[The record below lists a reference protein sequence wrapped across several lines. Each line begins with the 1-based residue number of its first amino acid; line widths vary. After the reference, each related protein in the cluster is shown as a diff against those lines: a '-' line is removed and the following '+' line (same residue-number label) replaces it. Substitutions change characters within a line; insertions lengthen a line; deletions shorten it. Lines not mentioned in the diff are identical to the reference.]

1 MLMNARLYRPRLLLT
16 AAATLAVSGGLAAA
30 AAAPA
35 AASTTQISIFEPG
48 APALSDPTGTMQ
60 TLRLLGVQMIRLP
73 MGWYRIA
80 PDPFSRKAPHFQA
93 SNPAAYPAA
102 NWAIWDTLIR
112 IANSDGIAIDLDLLG
127 RAPYWGMS
135 SQYKTSYQ
143 GSLYPSPS
151 AYKAFYEAVA
161 KRYSGTY
168 TPKGQSTPLPRVS
181 FWTVWNEPDYI
192 SSLRPQG
199 TGRHYGIWASP
210 VIYRNLVGAAWGAL
224 HATGHSHD
232 TFVFGEL
239 TPRSEPTEP
248 QNAMYPVTF
257 LQRMYCVGNNYRPLR
272 GTAASQESC
281 PTSAARFKS
290 QNPALFGA
298 TGVSV
303 HPYSRWN
310 PPTEEGWHYC
320 NIRPYIGLCTDMGQI
335 PNLTT
340 ALDRLQRV
348 YGSSRKFPI
357 YSTEYGYQTSPP
369 KLKYDPKAK
378 GYNVSQATA
387 AEYINEAEYISYKN
401 PRIMSYD
408 QYLLED
414 PVKPSPSNDY
424 GSYASGLETW
434 QGDLKPAYYAYR
446 LPLWL
451 PKTTASSGQSLEVWG
466 GARPAPFASLDT
478 GGAPQTVEIQ
488 FEPSGS
494 STFTTLTSVTIS
506 NKSGYFD
513 THVTFPSSGT
523 VQLAYT
529 YPPTDMLLAPGYTVF
544 SRAVTVTVQ

>member
-1 MLMNARLYRPRLLLT
+1 MTARIHCPRLLLT
-16 AAATLAVSGGLAAA
+16 AVATVAAATALGAAT
-30 AAAPA
+30 AAPA
-35 AASTTQISIFEPG
+35 AASSTQLSIFEPG
-48 APALSDPTGTMQ
+48 APALTNPTGTLQ
-60 TLRLLGVQMIRLP
+60 TLRLLGVQSIRLP

-93 SNPAAYPAA
+93 TNPAAYPAA
-102 NWAIWDTLIR
+102 NWKIWDAVIR
-112 IANSDGIAIDLDLLG
+112 TANSDGIAVDLDLLG
-127 RAPYWGMS
+127 RAPYWAMS

-151 AYKAFYEAVA
+151 AYQAFYEAVA

-168 TPKGQSTPLPRVS
+168 KPKGQSTPLPAVT
-181 FWTVWNEPDYI
+181 FWTVWNEPTYI

-199 TGRHYGIWASP
+199 TGPGYSIWASP
-210 VIYRNLVGAAWGAL
+210 AIYRNLVAAAWSAL

-232 TFVFGEL
+232 TFVFGEM
-239 TPRSEPTEP
+239 TPRATPSTP
-248 QNAMYPVTF
+248 QNGIFPVTF
-257 LQRMYCVGNNYRPLR
+257 LQRMYCVDSHYRPLR
-272 GTAASQESC
+272 GTAATQESC
-281 PTSAARFKS
+281 PTSSARFKA

-298 TGVSV
+298 SGVSV

-310 PPTEEGWHYC
+310 PPTQEGWRYC
-320 NIRPYIGLCTDMGQI
+320 NIRPNIGNCTDLGQLS
-335 PNLTT
+335 NLTY

-348 YGSSRKFPI
+348 YGSSKKFPV

-369 KLKYDPKAK
+369 KLSYDPKAK
-378 GYNVSQATA
+378 GYNVNQATA

-401 PRIMSYD
+401 PRVMSYD

-414 PVKPSPSNDY
+414 PAKPSPSNDY

-434 QGDLKPAYYAYR
+434 DGHLKPGYYAYR

-478 GGAPQTVEIQ
+478 GGAPQTVDIQ

-494 STFTTLTSVTIS
+494 STFTTLDPVTIS
-506 NKSGYFD
+506 NTSGYFD
-513 THVTFPSSGT
+513 TQVTFPSSGT
-523 VQLAYT
+523 VRLAYT
-529 YPPTDMLLAPGYTVF
+529 YPLTDMLLAPGYTVF
-544 SRAVTVTVQ
+544 GRDQTVTVH